1 MRSDS
6 AAFDI
11 RCALMGAVMFFYRIT
26 DERYRQI
33 RAQILSD
40 APAA

>member
-1 MRSDS
+1 MLTIIPGL
-6 AAFDI
+6 FH
-11 RCALMGAVMFFYRIT
+11 ALMGAVMFFYRIT

-33 RAQILSD
+33 RQQIIAA